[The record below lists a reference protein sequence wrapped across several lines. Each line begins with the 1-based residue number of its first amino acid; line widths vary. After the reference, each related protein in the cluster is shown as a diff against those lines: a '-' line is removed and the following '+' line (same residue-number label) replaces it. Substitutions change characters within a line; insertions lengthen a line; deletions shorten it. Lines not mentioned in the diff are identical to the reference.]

1 MSRGFDT
8 WFGVDDGGRC
18 FNGSSTESLSANNW
32 SSQSSEFVHAPVTLL
47 HGSVDPDTPMR
58 VNLERS
64 WVVMIVDAKSGQGH
78 DGNST
83 LLDEVNS
90 TVLRRY

>member
-1 MSRGFDT
+1 MT
-8 WFGVDDGGRC
+8 VDAALTVVALRVFLQTTGEKR
-18 FNGSSTESLSANNW
+18 